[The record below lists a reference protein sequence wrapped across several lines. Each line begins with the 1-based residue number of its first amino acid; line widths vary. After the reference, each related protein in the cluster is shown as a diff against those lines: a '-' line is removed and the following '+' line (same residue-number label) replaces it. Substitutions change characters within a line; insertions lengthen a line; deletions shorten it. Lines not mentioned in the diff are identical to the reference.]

1 MPDVND
7 AFSGSDALIAVDVQ
21 RDFEPGGALA
31 VPAGDEVV
39 PVLAALI
46 REFAR
51 RQLTV
56 IASRD
61 WHPADHCS
69 FDGQGG
75 PWPPHCVAGTPGA
88 EFQPDLYVPS
98 GAPIISKA
106 SEPDK
111 EAYSGFEGTSLER
124 QLKEL
129 DINAVIVAG
138 LTTDYCV
145 KTTALDAHRLGFR
158 VIVVID
164 AIRAVNANPD
174 DGRSAIKHMQI
185 RGVEFEESRE
195 IIRQL
200 PS

>member
-1 MPDVND
+1 MIPFDD
-7 AFSGSDALIAVDVQ
+7 MKTALLIVDVQ
-21 RDFEPGGALA
+21 RDFCPGGSLA
-31 VPAGDEVV
+31 VEDGDAVVEPANGLIHSFEERGW
-39 PVLAALI
+39 PVY
-46 REFAR
+46 F
-51 RQLTV
+51 T
-56 IASRD
+56 RD
-61 WHPADHCS
+61 WHPPDHCS
-69 FDGQGG
+69 FKAKGG